1 MNTLERIVEIIA
13 EVIERPTAN
22 LTLTVFVL
30 GALTLILLA
39 IDVAVLLLV
48 SPRRKRRVRKTIR
61 RWVPD
66 SPSDVSHG
74 AAVTSDDAVADRAVT
89 QVDESSADGSPSGA
103 GSETDE
109 VIAASHADEEASAE
123 TVTAVA
129 ATRPTRWRTV
139 GLAVS
144 SALVPLLVLGSLL
157 ATYVITGVDAVC
169 AESCHAD
176 SEAVAS
182 VHENDH
188 RYRASCISCHEQ
200 GSGADLITAVTSRGA
215 MMLAKAGLSDGPAGR
230 PVPSA
235 ACLRC
240 HESVLEEVLE
250 SSRVNIRMAHGEPVG
265 SGMDCVDCH
274 GAVGHLGESARVSVS
289 MDMCLGCHDGDQAS
303 ADCDTCHTTD
313 IAVVGRDS
321 LATGETRITGSGKYQ
336 YPPVEVASRDCSG
349 CHDLAAQCDSCHG
362 TRLPHPERFVQ
373 GYHAKDAAWSKKEA
387 CFRCHVEAEDCQ
399 QCHAPFSTGHPDSWV
414 RDHQTATWDAGCG
427 CHGRGTNVDIPI
439 CVFCHDDAPSQTVGE
454 EHITRP

>member
-1 MNTLERIVEIIA
+1 VNTLERIVEIIA

-176 SEAVAS
+176 
-182 VHENDH
+182 
-188 RYRASCISCHEQ
+188 
-200 GSGADLITAVTSRGA
+200 
-215 MMLAKAGLSDGPAGR
+215 
-230 PVPSA
+230 
-235 ACLRC
+235 
-240 HESVLEEVLE
+240 
-250 SSRVNIRMAHGEPVG
+250 
-265 SGMDCVDCH
+265 
-274 GAVGHLGESARVSVS
+274 
-289 MDMCLGCHDGDQAS
+289 
-303 ADCDTCHTTD
+303 
-313 IAVVGRDS
+313 
-321 LATGETRITGSGKYQ
+321 
-336 YPPVEVASRDCSG
+336 
-349 CHDLAAQCDSCHG
+349 
-362 TRLPHPERFVQ
+362 
-373 GYHAKDAAWSKKEA
+373 
-387 CFRCHVEAEDCQ
+387 
-399 QCHAPFSTGHPDSWV
+399 
-414 RDHQTATWDAGCG
+414 
-427 CHGRGTNVDIPI
+427 
-439 CVFCHDDAPSQTVGE
+439 
-454 EHITRP
+454 